1 MWTSSKVGARRQSG
15 MDPAPNKNMR
25 HIHPWIDVEDDQ
37 KGADRQT
44 ASLAALAVVLVL
56 VIVSLML
63 GRVLRHDAALQDCII
78 SGRTD
83 CAETVDLH

>member
-1 MWTSSKVGARRQSG
+1 MLLSGKTGARRQSG
-15 MDPAPNKNMR
+15 LDPAPIQKMR
-25 HIHPWIDVEDDQ
+25 HVDRWIDLEDDQ

-63 GRVLRHDAALQDCII
+63 VRVLRHDAAVQDCII